1 MKRYERGFTIV
12 ELLIVIAIIGV
23 LASILIPAFD
33 GVIDYSNTQIVDIY
47 NNINSKDSEII
58 VKDNETQET
67 IYQGLTSEWQEK
79 SCYELVSFDKTNDI
93 LILYVRR
100 N

>member
-1 MKRYERGFTIV
+1 MV
-12 ELLIVIAIIGV
+12 
-23 LASILIPAFD
+23 LIPAFK

-47 NNINSKDSEII
+47 NNINSQDSEII

-79 SCYELVSFDKTNDI
+79 SNYELVSFDKDNEI
-93 LILYVRR
+93 LILYVREIYGWNFR
-100 N
+100 NCKSNWV